1 MLVLGLA
8 VTPAWAQVRVVP
20 TTTYSRGLLTNTT
33 AAASR
38 TYLGVGAASG
48 GSFTNGTFVGGTFSL
63 TTNTD
68 LTASRVLVSDSAKRI
83 TNSTTT
89 STELG
94 YLSGATS
101 SIQTQLDAKGAATN
115 GTFSGGTF
123 AGATNTNP
131 QIVGG
136 TASQLAISGQAVVTS
151 TNASITPFVIV
162 GAAGQTANAFTI
174 QTNGGTVQML
184 VTKEGA
190 MGIGGASTS
199 YKLQITGAG
208 SYNTLGGCAIGMHNT
223 TASQIWAQ
231 AAHNDTAFFWQ
242 DVTGNQTKMSIYPGA
257 NGALDFY
264 TGTGYTTING
274 TGGLKVVGKTFVG
287 GTSTPQYQ
295 VDVNGQARLIG
306 TNGINFG
313 GTSGAADKTVTI
325 HQSSANN
332 LLLTATTTTT
342 SGDFVIGTKVKITTL
357 AKTANYTLTS
367 TDPGIIFADA
377 TGGAVTI
384 TLPAASSSTI
394 GCRYEVFKVDSS
406 ANAVTIAGNGAD
418 TLLTGSTTSTTAQAN
433 CLKVTG
439 YTSTSWIVNK
449 TQ

>member
-1 MLVLGLA
+1 MKRIFLFLLLA
-8 VTPAWAQVRVVP
+8 TVARGATYDYPVKTATNALSASKAL
-20 TTTYSRGLLTNTT
+20 TTDANGK
-33 AAASR
+33 AAAS
-38 TYLGVGAASG
+38 A
-48 GSFTNGTFVGGTFSL
+48 
-63 TTNTD
+63 
-68 LTASRVLVSDSAKRI
+68 
-83 TNSTTT
+83 TT
-89 STELG
+89 STEIG
-94 YLSGATS
+94 YVSGVTS
-101 SIQTQLDAKGAATN
+101 AIQAQLNAKGAATN
-115 GTFSGGTF
+115 GTFIGGTF

-136 TASQLAISGQAVVTS
+136 FASQLAISGQAVVTS

-162 GAAGQTANAFTI
+162 GAAGQTANAFMI
-174 QTNGGTVQML
+174 QTNGGTAQML

-199 YKLQITGAG
+199 YKLQLTGAG

-223 TASQIWAQ
+223 TAAQIWAQ

-242 DVTGNQTKMSIYPGA
+242 DVTGNQTKMALYPGA

-274 TGGLKVVGKTFVG
+274 TGGLRVAGKAFLG
-287 GTSTPQYQ
+287 GTSTPQYTL
-295 VDVNGQARLIG
+295 DLNGQARIIG
-306 TNGINFG
+306 TNGMRFG
-313 GTSGAADKTVTI
+313 GTSGATDDTVRISQT
-325 HQSSANN
+325 SANN

-342 SGDFVIGTKVKITTL
+342 SGDFVVGTKVKITTL
-357 AKTANYTLTS
+357 TKTANYTFTS

-394 GCRYEVFKVDSS
+394 GVQYQVFKVDSS

-418 TLLTGSTTSTTAQAN
+418 TLLTGSTTSTTAQSN